1 MSEARRIAVARRALA
16 SVAAALAFL
25 GLSASFAASL
35 PPVAT
40 APFDYYV
47 MTLSWSPGFCDL
59 GGAAKAPQQC
69 AAGAGNGFVVHGL
82 WPNSRSGPNPEDCD
96 YADPSSV
103 QLSAARGLY
112 PSQGLARYEYLKH
125 GTCTGLS
132 ARDYF
137 AAVRHA
143 RDQLAIPS
151 MLQAP
156 SERQRLSPH
165 AIERAFIDA
174 NANLKPT
181 NMAVTCVR
189 GELVDVRFCLTRD
202 LRAFATCPRVY
213 SRSCRSDSISVAPL
227 R

>member
-1 MSEARRIAVARRALA
+1 M
-16 SVAAALAFL
+16 
-25 GLSASFAASL
+25 
-35 PPVAT
+35 
-40 APFDYYV
+40 
-47 MTLSWSPGFCDL
+47 
-59 GGAAKAPQQC
+59 
-69 AAGAGNGFVVHGL
+69 
-82 WPNSRSGPNPEDCD
+82 
-96 YADPSSV
+96 
-103 QLSAARGLY
+103 
-112 PSQGLARYEYLKH
+112 
-125 GTCTGLS
+125 S

-202 LRAFATCPRVY
+202 LRAFATCPRVAA
-213 SRSCRSDSISVAPL
+213 RTCRSDSIAVAPV